1 VFTPDT
7 EGKISIDFKVA
18 GLVPGSAIAG
28 ATTDLESLVH
38 AEFSVTILNE
48 EKVNVCEGNTLWL
61 GDLTEVGPKKSR
73 PQTVTY

>member
-28 ATTDLESLVH
+28 ATTDLESLVT
-38 AEFSVTILNE
+38 AEFSVTILPK
-48 EKVNVCEGNTLWL
+48 EKVNVCAGNSL
-61 GDLTEVGPKKSR
+61 
-73 PQTVTY
+73 